1 MAKNPF
7 LRYYTET
14 IPSGANNKLRKDF
27 GGRWFVCKESS
38 AVFGVI
44 FDDGAENPC
53 EVGIGFK
60 HTDEDGV
67 AAKFKSII
75 LVNNTG
81 NPITCGFYVGSTEVI
96 DARLNTLVDRTINV
110 AVSSDVASYPKATS
124 GTLLN
129 GGTVFFTGLDGV
141 KKRLSFSVKNC
152 NPAGSPATDILLI
165 YGQNGIAG
173 HECDVREAYGARSG
187 GQYQLYNNSG
197 NPILYRVMEVFP
209 T

>member
-1 MAKNPF
+1 MAKKPF

-14 IPSGANNKLRKDF
+14 IPAGANNKLRKDY

-67 AAKFKSII
+67 AAKFKSVI

-81 NPITCGFYVGSTEVI
+81 AAITCGFYIGSTEVI

-110 AVSSDVASYPKATS
+110 AVSSDVPSYTK
-124 GTLLN
+124 GTTGTILN
-129 GGTVFFTGLDGV
+129 GGSLTFIGLDGT
-141 KKRLSFSVKNC
+141 KKRLTFSAKNA
-152 NPAGSPATDILLI
+152 NPAGSPATDILGI
-165 YGQNGIAG
+165 EASNGDIG
-173 HECDVREAYGARSG
+173 HEVDVRESYGVKAG
-187 GQYQLYNNSG
+187 GTIKLRNNSG
-197 NPILYRVMEVFP
+197 NSIAYRVMEVFP